1 MILYLDGVVK
11 ANDRGVL
18 GFFEK
23 ECDGDWRVFT
33 ELKDNLVK
41 ATGGFGIEF
50 ESFNK
55 STINLDYAIE
65 FNQIGASN
73 LISISAKL

>member
-1 MILYLDGVVK
+1 MKTSKTILFTLSVILYLDGVVK

-33 ELKDNLVK
+33 ELKDNLV
-41 ATGGFGIEF
+41 
-50 ESFNK
+50 
-55 STINLDYAIE
+55 L
-65 FNQIGASN
+65 GA
-73 LISISAKL
+73 K

>member
-1 MILYLDGVVK
+1 MPIFIRCGLK
-11 ANDRGVL
+11 QTQWAIIND
-18 GFFEK
+18 
-23 ECDGDWRVFT
+23 D
-33 ELKDNLVK
+33 LKDNLFK
-41 ATGGFGIEF
+41 ATGGFGIKF